1 MTETRGRKARPEPY
15 RQMGIEIPETL
26 ATRLDAYV
34 ASVGATKSFIYRE
47 ALVAYL
53 SKKEKEK
60 QKKK

>member
-1 MTETRGRKARPEPY
+1 
-15 RQMGIEIPETL
+15 MGIEIPETL